1 MKITLKDLRR
11 MGACS
16 GQVEL
21 YKSLFGTEVELTRE
35 AVVQYGAQFDLNWIA
50 PKIMSEAQYADYESN
65 RASLY
70 ADYESKRAPLFTD
83 YLSKRA
89 SLFADYESKR
99 APLFA
104 DYVSK
109 HASLFADYVSK
120 RAPLFADILGL

>member
-50 PKIMSEAQYADYESN
+50 FKIMSEAQYADYVSKRVPLDADYLSKRDALDADYKSK
-65 RASLY
+65 RAPLYADYKSKRDALY
-70 ADYESKRAPLFTD
+70 ADYESKRDA
-83 YLSKRA
+83 
-89 SLFADYESKR
+89 
-99 APLFA
+99 
-104 DYVSK
+104 
-109 HASLFADYVSK
+109 
-120 RAPLFADILGL
+120 LFADILGL